1 MNTFFYRLS
10 LRRRLL
16 LSFLVLAVS
25 ASALTGLVSYWIAYR
40 STEQEA
46 AVSAQNTLNKS
57 AQVLNERLRNAIV
70 STSSMMLSDPFKN
83 IMKDIYAASPG
94 YYYQRLTELQIPL
107 AQMKLTDMSIASVLI
122 STPVGEF
129 FATSDLRTP
138 SVRLENTA
146 IGARIPD
153 MNQVL
158 WVESHVDPLFMDR
171 RKVITLVMKPITD
184 VSVSGVYVIANLK
197 EEVLRSVV
205 ADGLPGGAKGY
216 YLVSLTTGLPVMNLG
231 EREGLPEDAE
241 LLHNLQK
248 NERGFLKLETEGR
261 TNLVNYARLDLAADW
276 VLVSIQDQQSLLKN
290 VNKIKT
296 TSLLIMAACTL
307 AALIAA
313 NGMSGFLLK
322 PLHRLQSMMRQVENN
337 NLDVRFD
344 SKYDDEVTQVGHK
357 FNRML
362 EQLETLID
370 EVKEA
375 EGEKRRMEI
384 KALQAQIDPHFLY
397 NTLNAI
403 IWKSVS
409 SRNQEVTDMITSL
422 SLLFKLGLNGGSE
435 LTTLEKELEH
445 VRHYLNLQQ
454 QCYRGLFQYEIQVE
468 DEALLPLPVAKII
481 LQPLAENAILHGF
494 RELEEE
500 GFIRITAR
508 RSGGFLLLE
517 IEDNGSGMDVKTVT
531 AGMLQKEPAKKSY
544 ALKNVYGR
552 IKLLHGETAEL
563 SFTSEPEPIRSTR
576 AVIKIPIEGEA
587 SA

>member
-1 MNTFFYRLS
+1 MNKLYYRLS

-16 LSFLVLAVS
+16 LSFLLLAVS
-25 ASALTGLVSYWIAYR
+25 ASALTGVVSYWIAYR

-57 AQVLNERLRNAIV
+57 AQLLNERLRNAIV
-70 STSSMMLSDPFKN
+70 ATSSMMLSDPFKKTMN
-83 IMKDIYAASPG
+83 DIYAASPG
-94 YYYQRLTELQIPL
+94 SYYQRLTELQIPL
-107 AQMKLTDMSIASVLI
+107 AQMKLNDMSIASVLI
-122 STPVGEF
+122 STPIGEL

-138 SVRLENTA
+138 SVRLEHTV

-153 MNQVL
+153 MNQVM
-158 WVESHVDPLFMDR
+158 WVESHIDPLFMDR
-171 RKVITLVMKPITD
+171 RRVITLVMKPITD
-184 VSVSGVYVIANLK
+184 VSVSAVYVLVNMK
-197 EEVLRSVV
+197 EEVLRSLL

-216 YLVSLTTGLPVMNLG
+216 YLVSRTTGMPVMNLG
-231 EREGLPEDAE
+231 ETEGLPDNPE
-241 LLHNLQK
+241 LLQSLQ
-248 NERGFLKLETEGR
+248 EDDQGFLKLVADGR

-276 VLVSIQDQQSLLKN
+276 VMVSIQDQQSLLKN

-296 TSLLIMAACTL
+296 TSFMIMAACTL
-307 AALIAA
+307 AALVAA

-337 NLDVRFD
+337 RLDVRFT

-397 NTLNAI
+397 NTLNAM

-454 QCYRGLFQYEIQVE
+454 QCYRGLFQYEVEVE
-468 DEALLPLPVAKII
+468 DETLLELPVAKII

-500 GFIRITAR
+500 GFIRINAR

-517 IEDNGSGMDVKTVT
+517 MEDNGSGMDVKAVT
-531 AGMLQKEPAKKSY
+531 EGMLQKEPAKKSY

-552 IKLLHGETAEL
+552 IKLLHGEAADL
-563 SFTSEPEPIRSTR
+563 AFTSDPMRSTR

-587 SA
+587 SV